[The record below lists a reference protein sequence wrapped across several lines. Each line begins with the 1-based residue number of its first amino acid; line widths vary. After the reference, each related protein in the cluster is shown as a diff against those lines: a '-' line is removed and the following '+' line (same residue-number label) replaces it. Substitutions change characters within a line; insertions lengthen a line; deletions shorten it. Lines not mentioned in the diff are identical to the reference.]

1 MKVHDISIY
10 DIKDYENNPRRI
22 SEEVVNAVASS
33 IREFGFKQPIVIDK
47 NNVIVCGHT
56 RVRAA
61 KKLGIEEIP
70 CIIADDLTPEQIK
83 AFRLADNKTS
93 ELSAWDFDKLDLEL
107 EELNLDFDMG
117 EFGFEGE
124 GIKQITANENKEIS
138 KDKGGTNRNITIEIM
153 PNIEEGDLSYRWT
166 ESYLKINLP
175 QSHADL
181 NRPAST
187 LLEKPDVVHP
197 AQIPH
202 FS

>member
-22 SEEVVNAVASS
+22 SEEAVNVVASS

-107 EELNLDFDMG
+107 EELNLDFDMV
-117 EFGFEGE
+117 EFGFADSNEVDLDDFFTEAEQDSETGY
-124 GIKQITANENKEIS
+124 GKTQQI
-138 KDKGGTNRNITIEIM
+138 
-153 PNIEEGDLSYRWT
+153 
-166 ESYLKINLP
+166 
-175 QSHADL
+175 QC
-181 NRPAST
+181 
-187 LLEKPDVVHP
+187 
-197 AQIPH
+197 PH
-202 FS
+202 CGQWFVK

>member
-22 SEEVVNAVASS
+22 SEEAVNAVASS

-124 GIKQITANENKEIS
+124 GIKQITANENKEI
-138 KDKGGTNRNITIEIM
+138 DIDDFG
-153 PNIEEGDLSYRWT
+153 EEKFHHECPRCGF
-166 ESYLKINLP
+166 K
-175 QSHADL
+175 
-181 NRPAST
+181 
-187 LLEKPDVVHP
+187 
-197 AQIPH
+197 
-202 FS
+202 F

>member
-22 SEEVVNAVASS
+22 SEEAVNAVASS

-124 GIKQITANENKEIS
+124 GIKQITANENKEI
-138 KDKGGTNRNITIEIM
+138 DTDDFG
-153 PNIEEGDLSYRWT
+153 EEKFNHECPRCGF
-166 ESYLKINLP
+166 K
-175 QSHADL
+175 
-181 NRPAST
+181 
-187 LLEKPDVVHP
+187 
-197 AQIPH
+197 
-202 FS
+202 F